1 MLGTTWVSCVSVSV
15 VFAQPITIALAVLL
29 KQVPKD
35 GVLSPGEVV
44 LVDDGRC
51 PAGEVKQVT
60 GGNKAKNVPR
70 EVKCVPKPQ

>member
-1 MLGTTWVSCVSVSV
+1 MKVIGLLS
-15 VFAQPITIALAVLL
+15 LATLL
-29 KQVPKD
+29 SLAATRASAELPRQMPKD

-60 GGNKAKNVPR
+60 GGNKAKNIPR
-70 EVKCVPKPQ
+70 EVKCVPRPQ

>member
-1 MLGTTWVSCVSVSV
+1 MNANGLLAFALFVSLTSTV
-15 VFAQPITIALAVLL
+15 AVADMPR
-29 KQVPKD
+29 QVPKD
-35 GVLSPGEVV
+35 GTLSPGEVV

-60 GGNKAKNVPR
+60 GGNKAKNIPR

>member
-1 MLGTTWVSCVSVSV
+1 MKAIGLLSLATLVSLVATGA
-15 VFAQPITIALAVLL
+15 FAELPRQMPR
-29 KQVPKD
+29 D

-60 GGNKAKNVPR
+60 GGNKAKNIPR

>member
-1 MLGTTWVSCVSVSV
+1 MKSTRLFPFAAILSLVSAS
-15 VFAQPITIALAVLL
+15 ALADMPR
-29 KQVPKD
+29 QMPKD

-60 GGNKAKNVPR
+60 GGNKAKNIPR
-70 EVKCVPKPQ
+70 EVRCVPKPQ

>member
-1 MLGTTWVSCVSVSV
+1 MKAIVLLS
-15 VFAQPITIALAVLL
+15 LAVVVSMTSAAAWADMLRQL
-29 KQVPKD
+29 PKD

-60 GGNKAKNVPR
+60 GGNKAKNIPR

>member
-1 MLGTTWVSCVSVSV
+1 MKKLSFLAMATLAMVASSMA
-15 VFAQPITIALAVLL
+15 FADLP
-29 KQVPKD
+29 KQMPKD
-35 GVLSPGEVV
+35 GELSPGEVV

-60 GGNKAKNVPR
+60 GGNKTKNIPR

>member
-1 MLGTTWVSCVSVSV
+1 MK
-15 VFAQPITIALAVLL
+15 LACLFWL
-29 KQVPKD
+29 ATLAFLSGAGAAAELPKQMPKD
-35 GVLSPGEVV
+35 GALSPGEVL

-60 GGNKAKNVPR
+60 GGNKAKNIPR

>member
-1 MLGTTWVSCVSVSV
+1 MKVIGLLSL
-15 VFAQPITIALAVLL
+15 AALALL
-29 KQVPKD
+29 VATGASAEMPKQMPKD

-60 GGNKAKNVPR
+60 GGNKAKNIPR

>member
-1 MLGTTWVSCVSVSV
+1 MKVIGLLSLT
-15 VFAQPITIALAVLL
+15 ALAALAATGAFAEMPR
-29 KQVPKD
+29 QMPKD

-60 GGNKAKNVPR
+60 GGNKAKNIPR

>member
-1 MLGTTWVSCVSVSV
+1 MKVIGLFSLAALMSLVATGTT
-15 VFAQPITIALAVLL
+15 AELPRQM
-29 KQVPKD
+29 PKD

-60 GGNKAKNVPR
+60 GGNKAKNIPR

>member
-1 MLGTTWVSCVSVSV
+1 MNANGLLAFALFVSLTSTVA
-15 VFAQPITIALAVLL
+15 FADLPR
-29 KQVPKD
+29 QVPKD
-35 GVLSPGEVV
+35 GTLSPGEVV

-60 GGNKAKNVPR
+60 GGNKAKNIPR

>member
-1 MLGTTWVSCVSVSV
+1 MS
-15 VFAQPITIALAVLL
+15 LAARGATAELPR
-29 KQVPKD
+29 QMPKD

-60 GGNKAKNVPR
+60 GGNKAKSIPR

>member
-1 MLGTTWVSCVSVSV
+1 MNKLGPCSIAAIAAMASTMA
-15 VFAQPITIALAVLL
+15 FAEMP
-29 KQVPKD
+29 KQMPKD

-60 GGNKAKNVPR
+60 GGNKAKNIPR

>member
-1 MLGTTWVSCVSVSV
+1 MKVIGLFCL
-15 VFAQPITIALAVLL
+15 AALAWLSATGASADMP
-29 KQVPKD
+29 KQMPQD

-60 GGNKAKNVPR
+60 GGNKVKNIPR
-70 EVKCVPKPQ
+70 EVKCVPKPR

>member
-1 MLGTTWVSCVSVSV
+1 MKAIGLLSLATIVSLVATGA
-15 VFAQPITIALAVLL
+15 FAELPRQMPR
-29 KQVPKD
+29 D

-60 GGNKAKNVPR
+60 GGNKAKNIPR

>member
-1 MLGTTWVSCVSVSV
+1 M
-15 VFAQPITIALAVLL
+15 
-29 KQVPKD
+29 PKD

-60 GGNKAKNVPR
+60 GGNKAKNIPR

>member
-1 MLGTTWVSCVSVSV
+1 MKAIGLLSLATPVSLVATGA
-15 VFAQPITIALAVLL
+15 FAELPRQMPR
-29 KQVPKD
+29 D

-60 GGNKAKNVPR
+60 GGNKAKNIPR

>member
-1 MLGTTWVSCVSVSV
+1 MKVIGLFSI
-15 VFAQPITIALAVLL
+15 AALAWLSATGVSADMP
-29 KQVPKD
+29 KQMPQD

-60 GGNKAKNVPR
+60 GGNKAKNIPR

>member
-1 MLGTTWVSCVSVSV
+1 MKVIGLFSL
-15 VFAQPITIALAVLL
+15 AALAWLSATGASADM
-29 KQVPKD
+29 PKKMPQD

-70 EVKCVPKPQ
+70 EVKCVPKPR

>member
-1 MLGTTWVSCVSVSV
+1 MKVIGLLS
-15 VFAQPITIALAVLL
+15 LATLL
-29 KQVPKD
+29 SLAATRASAELPRQMPKD

-60 GGNKAKNVPR
+60 GGNKAKNIPR
-70 EVKCVPKPQ
+70 EVRCVPKPQ